1 MNTSVAET
9 IYERWDEALGKKDV
23 DAALALYAED
33 ASIESPLVRHLLDRN
48 DGVVT
53 GHGALRPFL
62 ETVFSRT
69 PELRQRYRKGF
80 FSDGT
85 TLMWEY
91 PRETPD
97 GEQMDFVEVMELH
110 DGLIQRHRV
119 YWGWRG
125 VSVMQNDE
133 YHRGADG
140 T

>member
-1 MNTSVAET
+1 MNTTAAET

-23 DAALALYAED
+23 DAVLALYAED
-33 ASIESPLVRHLLDRN
+33 ASIESPLVRHLLDQ
-48 DGVVT
+48 DEGVVT
-53 GHGALRPFL
+53 GHAALRPFV

-69 PELRQRYRKGF
+69 PELRQRYRKKF

-97 GEQMDFVEVMELH
+97 GEQMDFVEVMELR

-125 VSVMQNDE
+125 VAVMQNDE
-133 YHRGADG
+133 YHRGAAG
-140 T
+140 A